1 MFSVRNKSNLGFP
14 ILRSFSNLVR
24 YHLGTVA
31 MGSLIIA
38 LVQLI
43 RSILAAIQYQLK
55 GQENAVSRCLFRT
68 CQCCLYC
75 FEKILKYLS
84 RNAYIETA
92 LFGYSFCQA
101 GQRAFKHLSS
111 NALRVAAINSVGDF
125 VLFLG
130 KALVVIATVLIGI
143 KMFDDKPGIRHVW
156 VPLVLTGLFA
166 YLVAHCFITVYEMA
180 IDTIFICF
188 CEDCEQ
194 NDGLNQPYYMSRGL
208 MEFVQNS
215 KKALAVL
222 DASSMPPSQ
231 AWSTTSTRQAASG
244 K

>member
-1 MFSVRNKSNLGFP
+1 MPLFPVLNLYSQVYNHTIFRRCFIINFHFLLKFPITQFHKVTRSYMWVIRVIYESLCHIFSVRNKSNLGFP

-84 RNAYIETA
+84 RNAYIETGMWLLGFSFDCYA
-92 LFGYSFCQA
+92 LCSGLPDYLTECNI
-101 GQRAFKHLSS
+101 L
-111 NALRVAAINSVGDF
+111 
-125 VLFLG
+125 LF
-130 KALVVIATVLIGI
+130 I
-143 KMFDDKPGIRHVW
+143 
-156 VPLVLTGLFA
+156 
-166 YLVAHCFITVYEMA
+166 
-180 IDTIFICF
+180 
-188 CEDCEQ
+188 
-194 NDGLNQPYYMSRGL
+194 L
-208 MEFVQNS
+208 M
-215 KKALAVL
+215 
-222 DASSMPPSQ
+222 
-231 AWSTTSTRQAASG
+231 
-244 K
+244 